1 MILRIAIT
9 IVHNIVTSL
18 VMSNFFATIKAR
30 KSVRNYLPKSVEK
43 SKLKQ
48 IAEAAFESPSAGPVF
63 VSVVTNPRLIK
74 EINDKSLVAMKSSG
88 IELLV
93 SRAAIPGYKPLYGA
107 PAILIISAP
116 NDVPFSPANAASAAT
131 TATYAATALGL
142 ASCYTI
148 TPTMAINADSDL
160 AARVGLSAGNTSF
173 VGVLVGYE
181 SPQKNP
187 GTSTP
192 KVVNISFID

>member
-1 MILRIAIT
+1 MII
-9 IVHNIVTSL
+9 HNVVTSL
-18 VMSNFFATIKAR
+18 LMTEFFATIKAR

-43 SKLKQ
+43 SKLKK

-74 EINDKSLVAMKSSG
+74 EINDKSLAAMKSSG
-88 IELLV
+88 NDFLV
-93 SRAAIPGYKPLYGA
+93 SRAAIPGYNPLYGA

-116 NDVPFSPANAASAAT
+116 CDIPFSPANAACAAT

-142 ASCYTI
+142 ASCYTV
-148 TPTMAINADSDL
+148 TPTLAINADSDL
-160 AARVGLSAGNTSF
+160 AARARLSPGNTSF
-173 VGVLVGYE
+173 VGLLVGYE
-181 SPQKNP
+181 KPETIP

-192 KVVNISFID
+192 KAINISFVE